1 MTSAALIDY
10 HNSRPN
16 FDKLNPLIR
25 SAYNTTFDFEDYKQ
39 KLLAKVEYDDQ
50 HNSSSFLDS
59 IEDIRREQRVRLA
72 QVEHDYYNQKKTPS
86 FDVPYYAQEE
96 EQKQETIVTSKPPIS
111 TISRRSQSPVFV
123 TEQRA
128 QNHIHHRPMSANI
141 VQRHDD
147 DDDDIDFYPNRTYT
161 DNLTKTT
168 VHDLSNSHVQNQIE
182 NMWNEFEL
190 EDYMEQRK
198 LDKNEKTKKNF

>member
-1 MTSAALIDY
+1 MASSSLVDY
-10 HNSRPN
+10 HNSRAN

-25 SAYNTTFDFEDYKQ
+25 SAYNTTFDFEEYKK

-50 HNSSSFLDS
+50 HNNSSFLDS

-86 FDVPYYAQEE
+86 FDLPYYVQEE

-111 TISRRSQSPVFV
+111 RRSQSPVFV
-123 TEQRA
+123 TEERP
-128 QNHIHHRPMSANI
+128 QNHIHHRPMSENI
-141 VQRHDD
+141 VHRH
-147 DDDDIDFYPNRTYT
+147 DDDIDFYPHRTT
-161 DNLTKTT
+161 TT

-190 EDYMEQRK
+190 EDYMEPRK
-198 LDKNEKTKKNF
+198 LDKN